1 MPVSALDHFTI
12 RCVPADLPP
21 LLDFYTQALGLVPGE
36 RPVMPFPGYWLYS
49 GSRAV
54 VHLFANQAER
64 MAGSTG
70 SVDHISF
77 KAHDLLGTQAGLR
90 NKGIAFEEMA
100 LPDHELHQIFLR
112 DPFGLK
118 VELTFYLAEDRTAA
132 HDQPA

>member
-1 MPVSALDHFTI
+1 MSVSALDHYTI

-21 LLDFYTQALGLVPGE
+21 LLDFYTQALGLVPGD

-49 GSRAV
+49 GDRAV
-54 VHLFANQAER
+54 VHLFANQTER
-64 MAGSTG
+64 ASGSTG

-77 KAHDLLGTQAGLR
+77 KAHDLPGTQAGLR
-90 NKGIAFEEMA
+90 AKAIAFEEMA

-118 VELTFYLAEDRTAA
+118 VELTFYLGEERAGAN
-132 HDQPA
+132 DQSA

>member
-36 RPVMPFPGYWLYS
+36 RPLMPFPGYWLYS

-54 VHLFANQAER
+54 VHLFANQTER

-77 KAHDLLGTQAGLR
+77 KAHDLPGTQAGLR
-90 NKGIAFEEMA
+90 DKGIAFEEMA
-100 LPDHELHQIFLR
+100 LPDHELHQLFLR

-132 HDQPA
+132 HGQVA